1 MIVAVIPARSGSKA
15 IVDKNI
21 QLLGD
26 KPLLAW
32 TIELCLECPSIDR
45 VILSTDR
52 KSQILVQYGAEC
64 LPPTFYYS
72 GDGSS
77 DLEFVQ
83 HLLSYLDDNNS
94 QCDLLL
100 HMRPTTPFRESSVVE
115 KAIDT
120 FRSSARATSCRS
132 VQKMSES
139 AFKSFLIDN
148 NGYINSI
155 TTNASSLGLEDSNK
169 PRQLFPDTYTGN
181 GYVDI
186 IRPSVVYETGTL
198 YGDTCMAFVTKS
210 VIEIDEPSDL
220 DMARRLF
227 QVGLIDS

>member
-1 MIVAVIPARSGSKA
+1 MS
-15 IVDKNI
+15 
-21 QLLGD
+21 
-26 KPLLAW
+26 
-32 TIELCLECPSIDR
+32 LCAKDEW
-45 VILSTDR
+45 
-52 KSQILVQYGAEC
+52 
-64 LPPTFYYS
+64 
-72 GDGSS
+72 
-77 DLEFVQ
+77 
-83 HLLSYLDDNNS
+83 
-94 QCDLLL
+94 
-100 HMRPTTPFRESSVVE
+100 
-115 KAIDT
+115 
-120 FRSSARATSCRS
+120 
-132 VQKMSES
+132 S